1 MSKYAWYTRVTDTL
15 HRLTVLTLVGG
26 TLYMS
31 GGLAYTLYMNGKKY
45 EQQVTQQKALEE
57 DNQQLQSPTAHPTE

>member
-1 MSKYAWYTRVTDTL
+1 M
-15 HRLTVLTLVGG
+15 LTLVGG

-57 DNQQLQSPTAHPTE
+57 DNQQLQSPTAPPTE

>member
-1 MSKYAWYTRVTDTL
+1 MSKYAWYTRATDVV

-45 EQQVTQQKALEE
+45 EEQVTQSVKDDEAAVSAAE
-57 DNQQLQSPTAHPTE
+57 